1 MPSERIQKQTELK
14 NQKKEA
20 QIDGMSAETVL
31 NELKDKRLPTY
42 GTAAE
47 RRDRLKKHHGIQL
60 KAKSTG
66 FGASS
71 HSMVELPGGQQIGG
85 GAARKITTTDKIDQ
99 IKLNR
104 DARRMKMEEARKLK
118 SEREANNELQGI
130 KVDVDFQAMVEQ
142 EKIKIP

>member
-1 MPSERIQKQTELK
+1 MPLERIQKQTELK
-14 NQKKEA
+14 NAKKEA
-20 QIDGMSAETVL
+20 QVDQMSAETVL

-47 RRDRLKKHHGIQL
+47 RRDRLKKYYGIQP

-66 FGASS
+66 MSGNT
-71 HSMVELPGGQQIGG
+71 HSMVELPGGHSI

-104 DARRMKMEEARKLK
+104 DARRLRMEEARKLK
-118 SEREANNELQGI
+118 SEREANNEIQGI
-130 KVDVDFQAMVEQ
+130 KVDVDF
-142 EKIKIP
+142 